1 MIDRLLLFL
10 DISENVTDRKND
22 FSPEYHMVAVRG
34 FIQLLMMSEMEIFN
48 FYGVFERM
56 IELFARS

>member
-1 MIDRLLLFL
+1 
-10 DISENVTDRKND
+10 
-22 FSPEYHMVAVRG
+22 MVAVRG